1 MKGTQGQRGQISV
14 RKYSMRLS
22 WLWKEE
28 KKSQKEI
35 DGLEKI
41 EESE

>member
-1 MKGTQGQRGQISV
+1 MKGTQGQRGQISF

-28 KKSQKEI
+28 KKARKR
-35 DGLEKI
+35 LMA
-41 EESE
+41 